1 MTLKTYFPYYKNNLT
16 VAIPVIL
23 SQLGQVVVQMVDTMM
38 VGRLGATELASV
50 SFASA
55 IFNLGLF
62 FSTACAMGLTPLVGQ
77 NNSKGN
83 NQQVSVLFQ
92 NSFLF
97 NMILGVGVM
106 AIILGVSFFTN
117 NMGQDSGVSMLAAP
131 YLRIVAVSLIPVLV
145 FLSFKQLLEG
155 IGNTSIA
162 MIITI
167 VTNVINIA
175 LNYVLIYGKFGAPA
189 LGVNG
194 AAYAT
199 LISRIMMPIAFLF
212 IFLYTKDL
220 RKYFTLFRRKHFG
233 SIHLKE
239 LAKVGLPIGTQVL
252 SEQIAFSLTAI
263 MVGWLGPIALA
274 SHQVAMNVSTFVY
287 MIMVG
292 LGAACTIRVSNHYGL
307 LALDKMRKSAYASY
321 HLTFGMAVITATTI
335 IALRH
340 QIPMIFTTDAEVI
353 GLSAQ
358 LLIIAALYQIPDGL
372 QVASLGALRGI
383 ADVKK
388 PMIYASMAYLGLNI
402 PIGYICGFLL
412 NMGAMGIWVGFIF
425 GLTTAAICFIYR
437 FENKYRILKRE
448 KEAELLEE

>member
-1 MTLKTYFPYYKNNLT
+1 MTLKTYLPYYKSNLT

-23 SQLGQVVVQMVDTMM
+23 SQIGQVVVQMVDTMM

-83 NQQVSVLFQ
+83 HKQVSILFQ

-97 NMILGVGVM
+97 NLILGIGVM
-106 AIILGVSFFTN
+106 SIILGASYFTG
-117 NMGQDSGVSMLAAP
+117 NMGQDLGVAMLSAP
-131 YLRIVAVSLIPVLV
+131 YLRIIAISLIPVLI

-155 IGNTSIA
+155 IGNTRTA
-162 MIITI
+162 MTITI
-167 VTNVINIA
+167 GANVVNII
-175 LNYVLIYGKFGAPA
+175 LNYILIYGKFGSPA

-199 LISRIMMPIAFLF
+199 LISRILMPIAFLF
-212 IFLYTKDL
+212 VFLYTKDL
-220 RKYFTLFRRKHFG
+220 RKYFTIFRRKHFG
-233 SIHLKE
+233 YLQQKE
-239 LAKVGLPIGTQVL
+239 LARVGLPIGTQVL

-307 LALDKMRKSAYASY
+307 MSLEKMRKSAYASY
-321 HLTFGMAVITATTI
+321 HLTFGAAIITASTI
-335 IALRH
+335 IGLRY
-340 QIPMIFTTDAEVI
+340 QIPMMFTTDVEVI
-353 GLSAQ
+353 SLSAQ

-388 PMIYASMAYLGLNI
+388 PMLYASMAYLGLNI
-402 PIGYICGFLL
+402 PIGYFCGFVLD
-412 NMGAMGIWVGFIF
+412 MGAKGIWVGLIF
-425 GLTTAAICFIYR
+425 GLTAAAICFIYR
-437 FENKYRILKRE
+437 FENKYRILKKE
-448 KEAELLEE
+448 KEQTLVE

>member
-1 MTLKTYFPYYKNNLT
+1 MTFKTYLPFYKSNLT

-23 SQLGQVVVQMVDTMM
+23 SQIGQVVVQMVDTMM
-38 VGRLGATELASV
+38 VGRLGAVELASV

-55 IFNLGLF
+55 IFNLGLLF
-62 FSTACAMGLTPLVGQ
+62 TTSCGMGLTPLVGQ

-83 NQQVSVLFQ
+83 HQQVSALFQ

-97 NMILGVGVM
+97 NLILGVGVM
-106 AIILGVSFFTN
+106 CIILGSTFFMD
-117 NMGQDSGVSMLAAP
+117 NMGQDAGVTTLATP
-131 YLRIVAVSLIPVLV
+131 YLRIIAVSLVPVLLFV
-145 FLSFKQLLEG
+145 SFKQFLEG
-155 IGNTSIA
+155 IGNTRTA

-167 VTNVINIA
+167 GTNIVNIA
-175 LNYVLIYGKFGAPA
+175 LNYILIYGKFGAPA

-199 LISRIMMPIAFLF
+199 LISRILMTIAFLF
-212 IFLYTKDL
+212 MFFYTKDL

-233 SIHLKE
+233 YPYLKE
-239 LAKVGLPIGTQVL
+239 LAVVGLPIGTQVL
-252 SEQIAFSLTAI
+252 SEQVAFSLTAI

-292 LGAACTIRVSNHYGL
+292 LGAACTIRVSNHFGL
-307 LALDKMRKSAYASY
+307 QSLEKMKQSAYASY
-321 HLTFGMAVITATTI
+321 HLTFGAAIITASTI
-335 IALRH
+335 IGLRY
-340 QIPMIFTTDAEVI
+340 QIPSMFTTDTEVI
-353 GLSAQ
+353 NLSAQ

-388 PMIYASMAYLGLNI
+388 PMLYASMAYLGLNI
-402 PIGYICGFLL
+402 PVGYFCGFIL
-412 NMGAMGIWVGFIF
+412 NMGAKGIWVGLIF
-425 GLTTAAICFIYR
+425 GLTAAAICFIYR
-437 FENKYRILKRE
+437 FENKYRILKTE
-448 KEAELLEE
+448 KEQEVQAG